1 MKRHSWALLL
11 CLLSAG
17 CTKEPRPGEKTAT
30 PAPAKQDASGMSAEQ
45 KQAIEDVNKIK
56 GVSIGVDSKKPGMP
70 AVSAMMIGDEITDA
84 ALEKLKAFPQ
94 LKSLSLA
101 NTKVTDA
108 GLKHLEGLSQLK
120 ELTIHFTPKV
130 TEAGVRDLQKA
141 LPDLKI
147 KR

>member
-1 MKRHSWALLL
+1 ML
-11 CLLSAG
+11 CLVAAG
-17 CTKEPRPGEKTAT
+17 CTKEPSPAEKPQT
-30 PAPAKQDASGMSAEQ
+30 PAPARQDPSGMSAEQ
-45 KQAIEDVNKIK
+45 KQAIDEVNKIK
-56 GVSIGVDSKKPGMP
+56 GATVGVDSKKPGMP
-70 AVSAMMIGDEITDA
+70 VVSAMMIGDEITDA
-84 ALEKLKAFPQ
+84 SLEKLKAFPQ

-130 TEAGVRDLQKA
+130 TESGVRDLQKA